1 MEGNKSDKL
10 KTSSK
15 TLGVFCFLNNIYY
28 NMENSIQGK
37 NSSNIMHKIHY
48 YLYKD
53 NDFMKQIYSQIFSDL
68 PDIGIVEYIASKSVS
83 NNVEYKFGGDLE
95 NIDGKD
101 FKLDDKKCNVSDR
114 EKNNIRAEIRNNN
127 SKGINHTRI
136 IANIDDVKQIVNTNM
151 YNDIINYII
160 GNISKLNPDLCLM
173 DGKLTLLET
182 YDSQEDVFTTVE
194 GTYLWL
200 KTKYLD
206 TDIRILSNIVDNVN
220 ILGYVIKDK
229 TITSPKIIK
238 VIAIYI

>member
-1 MEGNKSDKL
+1 MI

-15 TLGVFCFLNNIYY
+15 TLGVFCFFNNIYY
-28 NMENSIQGK
+28 NMESSIEKKNNGK
-37 NSSNIMHKIHY
+37 IIHKIHY

-53 NDFMKQIYSQIFSDL
+53 NDFMKQIYSQIFNDL

-101 FKLDDKKCNVSDR
+101 LKLDDNKCNVSDR

-160 GNISKLNPDLCLM
+160 NNISKLNPDLCLM

-182 YDSQEDVFTTVE
+182 YDNQEDVFTIVGE
-194 GTYLWL
+194 TYLWL

-206 TDIRILSNIVDNVN
+206 TDIRILSNIVDTVN

-229 TITSPKIIK
+229 TLTSPKIIK

>member
-1 MEGNKSDKL
+1 
-10 KTSSK
+10 
-15 TLGVFCFLNNIYY
+15 
-28 NMENSIQGK
+28 MENSIQGK
-37 NSSNIMHKIHY
+37 NSSNIIHKIHY

-95 NIDGKD
+95 NIGGED
-101 FKLDDKKCNVSDR
+101 FKLDEKKSNISNR
-114 EKNNIRAEIRNNN
+114 EKNNVRAEIRNSN

>member
-1 MEGNKSDKL
+1 
-10 KTSSK
+10 
-15 TLGVFCFLNNIYY
+15 
-28 NMENSIQGK
+28 MENSIQGK

-95 NIDGKD
+95 NIGGED
-101 FKLDDKKCNVSDR
+101 FKLDEKKSNISNR
-114 EKNNIRAEIRNNN
+114 EKNNVRAEIRNSN

>member
-1 MEGNKSDKL
+1 MI

-15 TLGVFCFLNNIYY
+15 TLGVFCFFNNIYY
-28 NMENSIQGK
+28 NMESSIEKKNNGK
-37 NSSNIMHKIHY
+37 IIHKIHY

-53 NDFMKQIYSQIFSDL
+53 NDFMKQIYSQIFNDL

-95 NIDGKD
+95 NIDGED
-101 FKLDDKKCNVSDR
+101 FKLDDKKCNISNR
-114 EKNNIRAEIRNNN
+114 GKNEVRSEVRNSN

-160 GNISKLNPDLCLM
+160 NNISKLNPDLCLM

-182 YDSQEDVFTTVE
+182 YDNQEDVFTIVGE
-194 GTYLWL
+194 TYLWL

-206 TDIRILSNIVDNVN
+206 TDIRILSNIVDTVN

-229 TITSPKIIK
+229 TLTSPKIIK